1 MHNYSISKNLILC
14 FMLRIRF
21 RFSHMRGCT
30 CCLPHA
36 VGGGAATGVH
46 ARGHSIL
53 ASNFASL
60 RACPLVGHHTIRVT
74 THTHTQP
81 QPSSTQR
88 ETQHAWRASLLDG
101 RCPPPSLL
109 CRIHPLT
116 SQPSGV
122 STFLRQAPKH
132 ACMPWAM
139 HQWTPALTH
148 SQCHPLSVYSQCE
161 LQTQDCGFILA
172 ASLNPHSLILAK
184 VSKELCLFLA
194 LVACFGAE

>member
-46 ARGHSIL
+46 ARGHSML

-74 THTHTQP
+74 THTHTHNHNLP
-81 QPSSTQR
+81 VHR
-88 ETQHAWRASLLDG
+88 ERHSMRGVRVFSMVDA
-101 RCPPPSLL
+101 PPSLL

-116 SQPSGV
+116 SQQAV
-122 STFLRQAPKH
+122 SYFSLQAPKH

-139 HQWTPALTH
+139 HRRRAPRSH
-148 SQCHPLSVYSQCE
+148 CE
-161 LQTQDCGFILA
+161 
-172 ASLNPHSLILAK
+172 N
-184 VSKELCLFLA
+184 
-194 LVACFGAE
+194 AERQGEVGRAITCVFF